1 MHPQETMS
9 RIIKAA
15 NPNSTHLPP
24 SAQLLSQ
31 LPIHLNDKVCEF
43 KQGIVRMQQTAERV
57 RKRENVNG
65 NEQHQQDGVID
76 MNTPVRS
83 NNEFDAD
90 TLK

>member
-1 MHPQETMS
+1 
-9 RIIKAA
+9 
-15 NPNSTHLPP
+15 
-24 SAQLLSQ
+24 
-31 LPIHLNDKVCEF
+31 
-43 KQGIVRMQQTAERV
+43 MQQTAERV

-90 TLK
+90 TLNEQEAVIISNPSYLPNKTPICVLMIP